1 MEWSCASKNFYDIP
15 YCGAVNDEL
24 KTLSRVSDSVQG
36 KELGLA
42 TVAQSLLGLLIR
54 ACIVIEPWSCRR
66 CTEL

>member
-1 MEWSCASKNFYDIP
+1 MTKNFYDIP
-15 YCGAVNDEL
+15 YYIEVNDEL

-42 TVAQSLLGLLIR
+42 TVAQSLLGLLIS
-54 ACIVIEPWSCRR
+54 ACIVIELWSHRH